1 MINWIQFLKDIFKV
15 SLSSFGGPEAHFG
28 IFSRY
33 LVEKKKYLSEE
44 ELLQLI
50 ALHSIVPGPTST
62 QTIVAIGYKVG
73 GPFLALLTFLV
84 WALPAMLLM
93 ITFAIFFPLIKNN
106 EQYLPSLT
114 YLPPLAIGF
123 MMYGSYSLTK
133 KSVKKLEEILLFSAM
148 LFLGYVFESFGFIVF
163 PLLLILG
170 GVFYISIHYK
180 ELKKITFQHSI
191 SWTYP
196 SVVIVIGLL
205 LYLLVQVTSDTSI
218 VLFEAFYRYGYSV
231 IGGGQVVIPMMI
243 KELVETQAFLTI
255 GDFLSGYAIDQ
266 AVPGPLF
273 SFAAFVSAMAYETTF
288 LIIFGGLLGGF
299 AIFIPGILLVF
310 FIYPIWNQV
319 KNIPTI
325 QLFLKGIIIS
335 ASSIIVLMTVIQF
348 VRLPLYW
355 DVWLVAIL
363 SSLVLISKKIPP
375 PLLVVFTLII
385 GLIV

>member
-1 MINWIQFLKDIFKV
+1 MSWITFLKDVFKV
-15 SLSSFGGPEAHFG
+15 ALNAFGGPEAHYG

-33 LVEKKKYLSEE
+33 LVDQKKYLSED

-50 ALHSIVPGPTST
+50 ALHSIVSGPTST

-73 GPFLALLTFLV
+73 GPILALLTFLV

-93 ITFAIFFPLIKNN
+93 IAFAIFFPFIKEND
-106 EQYLPSLT
+106 QYLPLLT

-123 MMYGSYSLTK
+123 MIYGSYSITK
-133 KSVKKLEEILLFSAM
+133 KSLKKIDEILLFSAM
-148 LFLGYVFESFGFIVF
+148 MFLGYVFESFGFIVF
-163 PLLLILG
+163 PILLLLG
-170 GVFYISIHYK
+170 GIFYTSIHYK
-180 ELKKITFQHSI
+180 ELKKVSFMHPI

-196 SVVIVIGLL
+196 TIVLMIGLL
-205 LYLLVQVTSDTSI
+205 LYLLVQVTSDTSL

-243 KELVETQAFLTI
+243 KELVDTQAFLTI

-288 LIIFGGLLGGF
+288 LKILGGLLGGF

-310 FIYPIWNQV
+310 FVYPIWKQV
-319 KNIPTI
+319 KNVPTI
-325 QLFLKGIIIS
+325 QLFLKGVIIS
-335 ASSIIVLMTVIQF
+335 ASSIIVLITVIQF
-348 VRLPLYW
+348 VRLPLFW

-363 SSLVLISKKIPP
+363 SSLLLISKKIPP
-375 PLLVVFTLII
+375 PWLVVMTLLI

>member
-1 MINWIQFLKDIFKV
+1 MINWFQFLKDIFKV
-15 SLSSFGGPEAHFG
+15 SLSSFGGPEAHYG

-33 LVEKKKYLSEE
+33 LVDQKKYLSEE

-62 QTIVAIGYKVG
+62 QTIIAIGYKVG

-84 WALPAMLLM
+84 WALPAMLFM
-93 ITFAIFFPLIKNN
+93 ITFAIFFPLIKEN
-106 EQYLPSLT
+106 EQYLPLLT

-123 MMYGSYSLTK
+123 MIFGSYSITK
-133 KSVKKLEEILLFSAM
+133 KSLKKLDEFLLFSAM

-170 GVFYISIHYK
+170 GIFYTSIHYK
-180 ELKKITFQHSI
+180 EFKKVSFTRPI

-196 SVVIVIGLL
+196 SVVLIIGLL

-243 KELVETQAFLTI
+243 KELVETQAFLSI
-255 GDFLSGYAIDQ
+255 ADFLSGYAIDQ

-288 LIIFGGLLGGF
+288 LKILGGLLGGF

-310 FIYPIWNQV
+310 FMYPIWNQV
-319 KNIPTI
+319 KNVPTI

-335 ASSIIVLMTVIQF
+335 ASSIIVLITVIQF
-348 VRLPLYW
+348 VRLPLFW

-363 SSLVLISKKIPP
+363 SSLLLISKKVPP
-375 PLLVVFTLII
+375 PWLVIITLLI